1 MKYSLLNIV
10 LVATLFFS
18 CDAPRE
24 NPLDPENPD
33 NIFSSLSGIVRTVKV
48 PNEPLSGVNVLWSK
62 ANIVVQT
69 NSTGNFSIEDLKPEN
84 GYLYFEK
91 EGYSKDSLFV
101 DWNGRKSV
109 NITQQLNSIPKLVSG
124 KLASTVINRFPD
136 AQVYRINAEANIT
149 DEENDVDSV
158 FITNNDLQFSGNL
171 NNLSVTQFQQEFTPE
186 QMNLTSVDDIIGKEF
201 NVIAKDA
208 NGKTFNIAQLTV
220 KRIIKELIETISPAN
235 NETVSDSLTLNW
247 RRFTPGYSFT
257 YSLSIFTNTVD
268 PELIWSVNDVSS
280 EEIFYEVESNIN
292 PGEYFWVVW
301 VIDEFGNS
309 ARSRPASFIIQ

>member
-10 LVATLFFS
+10 LITALFFS

-33 NIFSSLSGIVRTVKV
+33 NIFSSLSGVVRTVKV

-69 NSTGNFSIEDLKPEN
+69 NSTGNFFIEDLKPEN

-91 EGYSKDSLFV
+91 EGYSTDSLFV
-101 DWNGRKSV
+101 DWNGRKTV

-124 KLASTVINRFPD
+124 RLASSVINRFPD

-158 FITNNDLQFSGNL
+158 FITNDDLQFSGNL

-268 PELIWSVNDVSS
+268 PELVWSANDVSS

>member
-1 MKYSLLNIV
+1 V

-109 NITQQLNSIPKLVSG
+109 NIIQQLNSIPKLVSG